1 MSDTRSD
8 PEGSR
13 FQRYAL
19 TSGEMGSAGGQT
31 LIAALLPVLLAPH
44 APSTFWIGA
53 VIASEGVFAILLP
66 YLAGAASDSV
76 PRRYGGMFGRRG
88 RMLVL
93 AAPGMALGLVLI
105 AALDGFWPLA
115 GAAVLYFLAL
125 HLYSG
130 PLRALLTDATPE
142 EKWGS
147 IQGVMGASHTGGVAF
162 GLVGG
167 GLLYSWWEP
176 LPFLVAAV
184 LVLGLTAVTLLA
196 ARSVGEAGQS
206 ADSGSA
212 TRNHEDGQDESGGV
226 SADEGGNERGNEG
239 GDEGK
244 DNGQDGEEYDLD
256 REGEFWRKLVK
267 RPATRRF
274 LVGNVLWNAGVEGIR
289 PYLFLFATV
298 ALGITV
304 GVASLAMIGFLVAAA
319 LGSVLVGR
327 FGDRFGRPRVLILGA
342 LVAGIAMIPGL
353 FVRDLLAL
361 IILLIPAGFGAAAL
375 ISLPYAVFENL
386 VGDDDV
392 GRSTGAFYMSVG
404 VARIGAPLLV
414 GAAIDVARSWMPD
427 TEGYPIMWPVA
438 GSLVLLGALALQLAR
453 RATDD

>member
-1 MSDTRSD
+1 MSDKESD
-8 PEGSR
+8 PHGSR

-53 VIASEGVFAILLP
+53 VIASEGVFALVLP

-76 PRRYGGMFGRRG
+76 PHRFGGIFGRRG

-115 GAAVLYFLAL
+115 GAAVLYFMAL

-142 EKWGS
+142 EDWGS
-147 IQGVMGASHTGGVAF
+147 IQGVMGATHIGGVAF

-184 LVLGLTAVTLLA
+184 LVVGLTAVTLLA
-196 ARSVGEAGQS
+196 ARSVGETGDGARS
-206 ADSGSA
+206 ADQS
-212 TRNHEDGQDESGGV
+212 DEN
-226 SADEGGNERGNEG
+226 DG
-239 GDEGK
+239 GDQDYGLEHEGDFWK
-244 DNGQDGEEYDLD
+244 D
-256 REGEFWRKLVK
+256 LVR

-304 GVASLAMIGFLVAAA
+304 GVASLAMIGFLVAAGI
-319 LGSVLVGR
+319 GSVLVGR

-342 LVAGIAMIPGL
+342 LVAGVAMIPGL
-353 FVRDLLAL
+353 FVRDLLTL

-375 ISLPYAVFENL
+375 ISLPYAVFEDL
-386 VGDDDV
+386 VGDEDV

-404 VARIGAPLLV
+404 VARIAAPLLV
-414 GAAIDVARSWMPD
+414 GAAIDIARSWMPD

-438 GSLVLLGALALQLAR
+438 GSLVLLGAVALQLAR
-453 RATDD
+453 HATDE

>member
-1 MSDTRSD
+1 MHDTAPD
-8 PEGSR
+8 PHGSR

-53 VIASEGVFAILLP
+53 VIASEGVFAIALP
-66 YLAGAASDSV
+66 YLAGAVSDSL
-76 PRRYGGMFGRRG
+76 PHRYGGVFGRRG

-93 AAPGMALGLVLI
+93 AAPAMAVGLVLI

-142 EKWGS
+142 ENWGS
-147 IQGVMGASHTGGVAF
+147 IQGVMGATHIAGVAF

-176 LPFLVAAV
+176 LPFLVAAA
-184 LVLGLTAVTLLA
+184 LVIGLTVATLLA
-196 ARSVGEAGQS
+196 ARSVGETGESARPDDAG
-206 ADSGSA
+206 
-212 TRNHEDGQDESGGV
+212 DG
-226 SADEGGNERGNEG
+226 GGNG
-239 GDEGK
+239 
-244 DNGQDGEEYDLD
+244 DGEEYDLEH
-256 REGEFWRKLVK
+256 EGEFWQHLVR
-267 RPATRRF
+267 RPATRWF

-304 GVASLAMIGFLVAAA
+304 GTASLAMIGFLVAAG
-319 LGSVLVGR
+319 LGSVVVGR

-353 FVRDLLAL
+353 FVRDLVTL
-361 IILLIPAGFGAAAL
+361 IAILVPAGFGAAAL
-375 ISLPYAVFENL
+375 ISLPYAVFEDL
-386 VGDDDV
+386 VDDDDV

-404 VARIGAPLLV
+404 VARILAPLLV
-414 GAAIDVARSWMPD
+414 GAAIDLAGSWMPD

-438 GSLVLLGALALQLAR
+438 GILVLLGAAALQLAR
-453 RATDD
+453 RAADE

>member
-1 MSDTRSD
+1 MHATEPD
-8 PEGSR
+8 PHGSR

-53 VIASEGVFAILLP
+53 VIASEGVFAIALP
-66 YLAGAASDSV
+66 YLAGAMSDSL
-76 PRRYGGMFGRRG
+76 PHRYGGVFGRRG

-93 AAPGMALGLVLI
+93 AAPAMAVGLVLI

-115 GAAVLYFLAL
+115 GAAVLYFFAL

-147 IQGVMGASHTGGVAF
+147 IQGVMGATHIAGVAF

-184 LVLGLTAVTLLA
+184 LVIGLTVATLLA
-196 ARSVGEAGQS
+196 ARSVGETGDSARPDGDEEPEDAG
-206 ADSGSA
+206 AG
-212 TRNHEDGQDESGGV
+212 DG
-226 SADEGGNERGNEG
+226 GGN
-239 GDEGK
+239 GDEGEE
-244 DNGQDGEEYDLD
+244 GGEQGEYDLEH
-256 REGEFWRKLVK
+256 EGEFWQHLVR
-267 RPATRRF
+267 RPATRWF
-274 LVGNVLWNAGVEGIR
+274 LVGNILWNAGVEGIR

-304 GVASLAMIGFLVAAA
+304 GTASLAMIGFLVAAG
-319 LGSVLVGR
+319 LGSVVVGR

-342 LVAGIAMIPGL
+342 LVAGVAMIPGL
-353 FVRDLLAL
+353 FVRDLVTL
-361 IILLIPAGFGAAAL
+361 IAILVPAGFGAAAL
-375 ISLPYAVFENL
+375 ISLPYAVFEDL
-386 VGDDDV
+386 VDDDDV

-404 VARIGAPLLV
+404 VARILAPLLV
-414 GAAIDVARSWMPD
+414 GAAIDLAGSWMPE

-438 GSLVLLGALALQLAR
+438 GVLVLLGAAALQVAR
-453 RATDD
+453 RSADE

>member
-1 MSDTRSD
+1 MSDKESD
-8 PEGSR
+8 RHGSR
-13 FQRYAL
+13 FQQYAL

-53 VIASEGVFAILLP
+53 VIASEGVFALVLP

-76 PRRYGGMFGRRG
+76 PHRYGGIFGRRG

-115 GAAVLYFLAL
+115 GAAVLYFMAL

-142 EKWGS
+142 EDWGS
-147 IQGVMGASHTGGVAF
+147 IQGVMGATHIGGVAF

-184 LVLGLTAVTLLA
+184 LVVGLTAVTLLA
-196 ARSVGEAGQS
+196 ARSVGEAGNGARP
-206 ADSGSA
+206 ADHS
-212 TRNHEDGQDESGGV
+212 DE
-226 SADEGGNERGNEG
+226 DEGGDGSGESGAG
-239 GDEGK
+239 GDEGE
-244 DNGQDGEEYDLD
+244 GAEEDYGLEH
-256 REGEFWRKLVK
+256 EGEFWKDLVR

-304 GVASLAMIGFLVAAA
+304 GVASLAMIGFLVAAGI
-319 LGSVLVGR
+319 GSVLVGR
-327 FGDRFGRPRVLILGA
+327 FGDRFGRPRILILGA
-342 LVAGIAMIPGL
+342 LVAGVAMIPGL

-375 ISLPYAVFENL
+375 ISLPYAVFEDL

-404 VARIGAPLLV
+404 VARVAAPLMV
-414 GAAIDVARSWMPD
+414 GAAIDIAHSWMPD

-438 GSLVLLGALALQLAR
+438 GSLVLLGAVALQLAR
-453 RATDD
+453 RATDE